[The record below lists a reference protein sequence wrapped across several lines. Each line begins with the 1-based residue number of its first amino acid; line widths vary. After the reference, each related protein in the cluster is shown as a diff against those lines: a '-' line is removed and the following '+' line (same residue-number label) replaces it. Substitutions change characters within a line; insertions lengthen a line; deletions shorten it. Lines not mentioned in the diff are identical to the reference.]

1 MNIFSA
7 SSHSPLIAILA
18 HIDLRAYAEFIFRD
32 IEQLLDYEGQLYVS
46 WANIE
51 ACNRWRELF
60 DPAVHHRLH
69 DEDLNEVLFQKEIPP
84 QAQFE
89 IAA

>member
-1 MNIFSA
+1 MIIFSA
-7 SSHSPLIAILA
+7 TRHSPLIAILA
-18 HIDLRAYAEFIFRD
+18 HLDHRVDAEFIFRD
-32 IEQLLDYEGQLYVS
+32 IEQLVDHEGQLYVS

-69 DEDLNEVLFQKEIPP
+69 DEL
-84 QAQFE
+84 
-89 IAA
+89 

>member
-1 MNIFSA
+1 MIIFSA

-18 HIDLRAYAEFIFRD
+18 NIDHRADAEFIFRD
-32 IEQLLDYEGQLYVS
+32 IEQLVDHEGQLYVS

-60 DPAVHHRLH
+60 NPAVHHRLH
-69 DEDLNEVLFQKEIPP
+69 DEDLNEVLFQKGIPHP
-84 QAQFE
+84 AQFE
-89 IAA
+89 TAA